1 MSRIILALDVT
12 EREKGI
18 KLAQKVAPY
27 LHAIKVGWPLIL
39 SSSMGIVKKLSKI
52 KPVICD
58 FKVADIPNTTKLIVE
73 QAKRYGAAGIIIHG
87 FVGHDSIRAALE
99 AAEDMK
105 VYVVAEMSHPGAMD
119 FMQAHTE
126 KIVEMAKREGAHGL
140 IAPATR
146 PHRLRRIKEIAENM
160 EILSPGVGAQGGKA
174 KEAIEAGADYIIV
187 GRGIYQSRDPVE
199 AARKI
204 DEEIRY
210 ARYRR
215 Q

>member
-1 MSRIILALDVT
+1 MRRIILALDVT
-12 EREKGI
+12 ERERGI
-18 KLAQKVAPY
+18 ELARKVAPY

-39 SSSMGIVKKLSKI
+39 SSGMEIVKELSKI
-52 KPVICD
+52 KPIICD

-73 QAKRYGAAGIIIHG
+73 QAKRYGAEGIIIHG
-87 FVGHDSIRAALE
+87 FVGHDSIRAAIE
-99 AAEDMK
+99 AAGEMK
-105 VYVVAEMSHPGAMD
+105 VYVVAEMSHPGALD
-119 FMQAHTE
+119 FMQEHTE

-146 PHRLRRIKEIAENM
+146 PHRLRRIKEIAGDM

-174 KEAIEAGADYIIV
+174 REAIEAGADYIIV
-187 GRGIYQSRDPVE
+187 GRTIYQSKDPVE

-210 ARYRR
+210 AGYRR